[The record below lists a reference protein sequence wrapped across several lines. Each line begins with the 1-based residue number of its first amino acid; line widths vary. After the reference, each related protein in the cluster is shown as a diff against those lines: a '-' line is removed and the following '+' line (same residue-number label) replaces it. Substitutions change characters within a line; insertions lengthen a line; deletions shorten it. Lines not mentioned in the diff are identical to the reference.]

1 MSISSIL
8 LGLWLI
14 LVGSTW
20 LAWIDVSLKF
30 LGLLAFITGIL
41 WLIEAYRPL
50 HIPKP

>member
-20 LAWIDVSLKF
+20 LTWIDVSLKF

-41 WLIEAYRPL
+41 WLIEAYHPIVVKRP
-50 HIPKP
+50 